1 MLAPMLFMPSRR
13 RPHRGAT
20 STKPVAQAE
29 ADEVAVWVD
38 PDLGVIRQRLADELG
53 DGFRVQSGPVP
64 ERGVVLVANPSAGVI
79 TGLRRIHPGPG
90 LIAVVP
96 YRPWAGP
103 EAAGLLDAGADDVAG
118 SGNPVELSLR
128 VRAIARR
135 LAPAG

>member
-1 MLAPMLFMPSRR
+1 MLTVMLFMPSRR
-13 RPHRGAT
+13 RPRRETVRIVTAPT
-20 STKPVAQAE
+20 
-29 ADEVAVWVD
+29 DEVVVWVD
-38 PDLGVIRQRLADELG
+38 PDLVGIRQRLADELG
-53 DGFRVQSGPVP
+53 PGFRVQSGPVP
-64 ERGVVLVANPSAGVI
+64 ERGVVLVADPSAAVI
-79 TGLRRIHPGPG
+79 SGLRRIHPGPG

-96 YRPWAGP
+96 YRPWGGP